1 VGFLAILNAE
11 TAFIRAIVAVGINVP
26 TTSGKDTGIIN
37 SSWNVKE

>member
-26 TTSGKDTGIIN
+26 TTSGKKYRDY
-37 SSWNVKE
+37 